1 MQKSIR
7 MQFRKCDSYLSQS
20 DREQDI
26 LGRSHKREK
35 KEYGE
40 LHNDERTSSR
50 RVVRLIDS
58 EFQEFQSRR
67 LHHWIRRFGNYGRYA
82 YTTSW
87 CGRKRLM
94 YLKKKDEDVCG
105 MRRMTSGRR
114 IERPCS
120 LLRLRRHK
128 KDNKEERNPV
138 VSLVYPIECQ
148 RERCQIINRILFAFR
163 SCWLFLYEN
172 LDSSPEKKIK
182 GELQH
187 ADHRWETHA
196 GIISWK
202 ASRKWSGFI
211 QRFLSYLIET
221 TTQLSSTLL
230 LLNGSHTIRTQEYA
244 HDYYLIYIFFFSFNS
259 DGRRRMKWYTLRYE
273 ISRARL
279 PARQKQ
285 QHTKW
290 LQGSSV
296 KTGSYDRLVGSLHST
311 L

>member
-1 MQKSIR
+1 
-7 MQFRKCDSYLSQS
+7 
-20 DREQDI
+20 
-26 LGRSHKREK
+26 
-35 KEYGE
+35 
-40 LHNDERTSSR
+40 
-50 RVVRLIDS
+50 
-58 EFQEFQSRR
+58 
-67 LHHWIRRFGNYGRYA
+67 
-82 YTTSW
+82 
-87 CGRKRLM
+87 
-94 YLKKKDEDVCG
+94 

-244 HDYYLIYIFFFSFNS
+244 HDYYLISIFFKVLIAMEDDGWNDTLCVTKLAALDCLLDKNS
-259 DGRRRMKWYTLRYE
+259 NTQNGYKVAR
-273 ISRARL
+273 SRPVA
-279 PARQKQ
+279 
-285 QHTKW
+285 TT
-290 LQGSSV
+290 V
-296 KTGSYDRLVGSLHST
+296 
-311 L
+311 